1 MSVEEMRRRARE
13 RGQGMTE
20 YIIIVAVVA
29 ILSIAV
35 VTAFGDQIRAMFVE
49 AGTELSTEGDGS
61 IDIENQMDDSMVNQS
76 LNGGGGGGEG
86 GGF

>member
-1 MSVEEMRRRARE
+1 MTRMQQIRRRARE

-35 VTAFGDQIRAMFVE
+35 VTAFGNQIRELFFE
-49 AGTELSTEGDGS
+49 AGTELSSDADG
-61 IDIENQMDDSMVNQS
+61 IDIENKMDEGDVDKG
-76 LNGGGGGGEG
+76 LGGTGGGGGG
-86 GGF
+86 GF